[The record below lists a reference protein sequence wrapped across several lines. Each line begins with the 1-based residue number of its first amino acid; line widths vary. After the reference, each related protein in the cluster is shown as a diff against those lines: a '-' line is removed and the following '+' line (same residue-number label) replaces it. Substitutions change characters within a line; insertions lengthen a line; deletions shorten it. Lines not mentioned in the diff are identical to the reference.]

1 MSAPQETGDA
11 PIAAEAAALA
21 SSVASRAVG
30 RTFSIGAILQL
41 AGINLLWAASSVAA
55 KSGLES
61 FGPFTLSALRFF
73 PAGLA
78 LLALAGRGRPRP
90 RLQREDWPAFGFL
103 GGVGIAL
110 TYGLFNF
117 GLNHT
122 TATDSSVLFACEP
135 ILIALFARLFLHE
148 ALTLRQWTGMVIGLV
163 GIWLIAG
170 QAFGN
175 LIVLLAVCA
184 ESTTGVVAKRLTGT
198 YPGLMVVGVQM
209 LLGSLLLF
217 PLAGWE
223 LLSAPHPLTW
233 AGIGGW
239 LYLSVVCS
247 MLCFGVWYHLLGR
260 FPISAMGVFILTQP
274 MFGPIY
280 GWALRGETLKPVGA
294 VGCAL
299 VIFGI
304 ALTTLAPQRRGG

>member
-1 MSAPQETGDA
+1 MAD
-11 PIAAEAAALA
+11 EAAVPAPSA
-21 SSVASRAVG
+21 AARAEG
-30 RTFSIGAILQL
+30 RTFSVAAIAQL
-41 AGINLLWAASSVAA
+41 ASINLLWAASSVAA

-73 PAGLA
+73 PAGLV
-78 LLALAGRGRPRP
+78 LLAMAGRGGPCPRI
-90 RLQREDWPAFGFL
+90 RREDWPAFCFL

-148 ALTLRQWTGMVIGLV
+148 ILTLRQWIGMVIGLV

-184 ESTTGVVAKRLTGT
+184 ESTTGVVAKRLTRT
-198 YPGLMVVGVQM
+198 YPGLMIVGVQM
-209 LLGSLLLF
+209 LLGSVLLF

-223 LLSAPHPLTW
+223 LAFTPHPLTG
-233 AGIGGW
+233 AAIGGW

-280 GWALRGETLKPVGA
+280 GWALRGERLQPLGA

-299 VIFGI
+299 VISGI
-304 ALTTLAPQRRGG
+304 GLTTLAAKRK